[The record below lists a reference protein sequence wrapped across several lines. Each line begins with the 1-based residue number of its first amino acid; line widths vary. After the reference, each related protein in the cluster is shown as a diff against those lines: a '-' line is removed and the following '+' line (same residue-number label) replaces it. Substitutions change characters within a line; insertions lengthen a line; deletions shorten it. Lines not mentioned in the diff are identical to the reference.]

1 MPEQSRSER
10 RSAERNAPKGWR
22 RRRAAKKRRLARMS
36 RGKRI
41 GRRVALLFTWLLG
54 LFAIMATLVAFAF
67 YSVAH
72 VPSPD
77 TLVTNQTAT
86 ILYSDGSVMATVG
99 AENRTNVP
107 LSKVPQHVRDAVI
120 AAEDRGF
127 YSDPGI
133 SVKGT
138 LRAGVND
145 VRGGS
150 TQGGSGIT
158 QQYVKNAYLS
168 SDQTLSRKL
177 RELAIALKLSREFS
191 KDQILEYYL
200 NTIYFGRATYG
211 IEAASH
217 AYFGVSVDKVNVAQ
231 GALLA
236 AVIKSPSYYEPA
248 VNPKQAKSRWH
259 YVVDGMVT
267 TKKLPEA
274 QAVKLV
280 FPKTKPVRD
289 GGSQAVT
296 GPTAHIVQQVKQ
308 ELELRDGISEAALN
322 TKGLRIQTTIDRR
335 AQRSA
340 ESAISKVYSD
350 LPSVQ
355 ANLRKALVAVNP
367 ANGGVLAY
375 YGGPNSSKQQ
385 LDYAQAWRP
394 PGSTF
399 KPYVT
404 ATALTQNIREIKPAY
419 SIQSIFDGASPQ
431 TIDGQVFEN
440 DPSDPT
446 SGHYSLV
453 EATTL
458 SLNTVFGKLTSLVK
472 AENVVATAHAMG
484 IPEKQTAT
492 GPNPGAKTLI
502 RNGTA
507 DNYVGI
513 GNYPVRPIDQAIGFA
528 TFAGGGVRH
537 DSYFVQQ
544 VTDAK
549 NAVLYEHKD
558 TGKRVLD
565 PKVANDTSLAMQQ
578 VASRS
583 GIAPSD
589 GRDVAAKTGTVGI
602 FKDGRGTEDAS
613 DGWTVGY
620 TPQVSAASW
629 VGSDK
634 VEPIFDSDGN
644 PEYGRDMAGRTWQAF
659 MDAYLQGQPS
669 LQLPDQQL
677 ITEGS
682 NLKPKPVPST
692 PKPTTT
698 APKSTAPSTTE
709 PSTTAAPT
717 PTATTT
723 APSTSSAN
731 PTPTCSRAL
740 PLCATP
746 TGTRSDPRTSGSPP
760 RTSVSP
766 TPP

>member
-1 MPEQSRSER
+1 
-10 RSAERNAPKGWR
+10 
-22 RRRAAKKRRLARMS
+22 MS

-41 GRRVALLFTWLLG
+41 GRRIALLFTWLLG
-54 LFAIMATLVAFAF
+54 LFALMATLLVFAF

-107 LSKVPQHVRDAVI
+107 LSKVPKHVRDAVI

-138 LRAGVND
+138 LRAGIND

-168 SDQTLSRKL
+168 SDQTLGRKL
-177 RELAIALKLSREFS
+177 KELAIALKLSREFS
-191 KDQILEYYL
+191 KDEILEYYL

-211 IEAASH
+211 IEAASQ
-217 AYFGVSVDKVNVAQ
+217 AYFGVSVDKVSVAQ

-236 AVIKSPSYYEPA
+236 AVIKSPSYYEPR
-248 VNPKQAKSRWH
+248 VNPQQAKSRWQ

-274 QAVKLV
+274 QALKLV
-280 FPKTKPVRD
+280 FPKTKPVRN
-289 GGSQAVT
+289 GGSDAVT
-296 GPTAHIVQQVKQ
+296 GPTAHIVQQIKQ
-308 ELELRDGISEAALN
+308 ELEIRDGISEAALN
-322 TKGLRIQTTIDRR
+322 TKGLRIQTTIDRK
-335 AQRSA
+335 AQQSA
-340 ESAISKVYSD
+340 ESAISEVYSG
-350 LPSVQ
+350 LPQVQ
-355 ANLRKALVAVNP
+355 ANMRKALVAVNP

-404 ATALTQNIREIKPAY
+404 ATALAQNIRGIQPAY
-419 SIQSIFDGASPQ
+419 SIQSVFDGTSPQ
-431 TIDGQVFEN
+431 TIGGQVFEN
-440 DPSDPT
+440 DPSDPS

-472 AENVVATAHAMG
+472 ADNVVATAHAMG

-513 GNYPVRPIDQAIGFA
+513 GNYPVRPIDQAVGFA

-537 DSYFVQQ
+537 DAYFVQK

-549 NAVLYEHKD
+549 SVVLYEHKD

-565 PKVANDTSLAMQQ
+565 AKVASDSSLAMQQ

-583 GIAPSD
+583 GIAPAD

-602 FKDGRGTEDAS
+602 FKDGKGTLDAS

-620 TPQVSAASW
+620 TPQVSVASW

-634 VEPIFDSDGN
+634 VEPIFDADGS

-692 PKPTTT
+692 LTPTSTEPTT
-698 APKSTAPSTTE
+698 TAPSTTE
-709 PSTTAAPT
+709 PKTTVAPTTTA
-717 PTATTT
+717 TATTT
-723 APSTSSAN
+723 VPSTSSAN
-731 PTPTCSRAL
+731 PRPTCSRVL

-746 TGTRSDPRTSGSPP
+746 TSTRPGPTTSSSAP